1 VAVPTW
7 VAGLYVLTVPVMV
20 IVKVPT
26 SLGLVDIHEAVLVEG
41 VNVMND
47 VD

>member
-1 VAVPTW
+1 VVKPTW
-7 VAGLYVLTVPVMV
+7 VAGIYVFTVPVMV
-20 IVKVPT
+20 IVKVPK
-26 SLGLVDIHEAVLVEG
+26 SLELVDTHEAVLVEG

>member
-1 VAVPTW
+1 
-7 VAGLYVLTVPVMV
+7 MI

-26 SLGLVDIHEAVLVEG
+26 SLELVDTHEAVLVVG

-47 VD
+47 VDKPAVPGVTAIV